1 MSASFFWLGFVM
13 EATVKW
19 HDNNTFIGRSGSG
32 HAVVFDGNKD
42 DSTAPS
48 PMEMVLM
55 AAGACSSVD
64 VVSIL
69 KKSRQQVLDCEV
81 KLSAER
87 ADTVPKVFTKL
98 HLHFAV
104 TGVNL
109 SEKQVE
115 RAVQLSADKYC
126 SVSIMLSGSV
136 AVTHSFS
143 VVAAEL
149 TPAAE

>member
-1 MSASFFWLGFVM
+1 
-13 EATVKW
+13 
-19 HDNNTFIGRSGSG
+19 
-32 HAVVFDGNKD
+32 
-42 DSTAPS
+42 
-48 PMEMVLM
+48 M

-87 ADTVPKVFTKL
+87 AETIPKVFTKL
-98 HLHFAV
+98 HLHFEV
-104 TGVNL
+104 TGIDL

-126 SVSIMLSGSV
+126 SVSIMLSASV

-143 VVAAEL
+143 VVAAQL
-149 TPAAE
+149 SPAAE

>member
-1 MSASFFWLGFVM
+1 MQAS
-13 EATVKW
+13 VKW
-19 HDNNTFIGRSGSG
+19 HHDNTFVGTSGSG

-42 DSTAPS
+42 DSVAPS

-69 KKSRQQVLDCEV
+69 KKSRQQVLGCEV
-81 KLSAER
+81 KLSGER
-87 ADTVPKVFTKL
+87 AETVPKVFTKL
-98 HLHFAV
+98 HLHFEV
-104 TGVNL
+104 TGINL
-109 SEKQVE
+109 SDKQVE

-136 AVTHSFS
+136 AITHSFS
-143 VVAAEL
+143 VKPADIN
-149 TPAAE
+149 PAAE

>member
-1 MSASFFWLGFVM
+1 MSAFFFWLGFVM
-13 EATVKW
+13 HATVKW
-19 HDNNTFIGRSGSG
+19 HDDNTFVGRSASG
-32 HAVVFDGNKD
+32 HAVVFDGNKEG
-42 DSTAPS
+42 SAAPS

-64 VVSIL
+64 VVGIL

-87 ADTVPKVFTKL
+87 ADTIPKVFTKL

-109 SEKQVE
+109 NEKQVE

-136 AVTHSFS
+136 AITHSFN
-143 VVAAEL
+143 VIAAEL

>member
-1 MSASFFWLGFVM
+1 M
-13 EATVKW
+13 EAKVKW
-19 HDNNTFIGRSGSG
+19 HDNNTFIGYSGTG

-42 DSTAPS
+42 DSKAPS

-69 KKSRQQVLDCEV
+69 KKSRQHVVDCEV
-81 KLSAER
+81 RLSAER
-87 ADTVPKVFTKL
+87 AETIPKVFTKL
-98 HLHFAV
+98 HLHFEV
-104 TGVNL
+104 TGYNL

-143 VVAAEL
+143 VKASELPGAAE
-149 TPAAE
+149 

>member
-1 MSASFFWLGFVM
+1 MQAKVS
-13 EATVKW
+13 W
-19 HDNNTFIGRSGSG
+19 HSDNTFVGTSGSG
-32 HAVVFDGNKD
+32 HSVVFDGNKEN
-42 DSTAPS
+42 STAPS

-81 KLSAER
+81 ELSAER
-87 ADTVPKVFTKL
+87 ADTVPKVFTSI
-98 HLHFAV
+98 HLHFVV
-104 TGVNL
+104 TGISL

-136 AVTHSFS
+136 KVTHSFS
-143 VVAAEL
+143 VKAAQL
-149 TPAAE
+149 STTA

>member
-1 MSASFFWLGFVM
+1 MQAKVS
-13 EATVKW
+13 W
-19 HDNNTFIGRSGSG
+19 HNDNTFIGTSGSG
-32 HAVVFDGNKD
+32 HSVVFDGNKD
-42 DSTAPS
+42 NSSAPS

-69 KKSRQQVLDCEV
+69 KKARQQVLDCEV
-81 KLSAER
+81 QLSAER
-87 ADTVPKVFTKL
+87 ADTVPKVFTSL
-98 HLHFAV
+98 HLHFV
-104 TGVNL
+104 VSGINL

-136 AVTHSFS
+136 KVSHSFS
-143 VVAAEL
+143 VKVAQLNTTA
-149 TPAAE
+149 

>member
-1 MSASFFWLGFVM
+1 M
-13 EATVKW
+13 EAKVKW
-19 HDNNTFIGRSGSG
+19 LQNNTFIGRSASG

-42 DSTAPS
+42 DSSAPS

-69 KKSRQQVLDCEV
+69 KKSRQQVVDCEV
-81 KLSAER
+81 TLTGER
-87 ADTVPKVFTKL
+87 ADTVPKVFTKI
-98 HLHFAV
+98 HLHFEV
-104 TGVNL
+104 TGFDL
-109 SEKQVE
+109 SEKQIE

-143 VVAAEL
+143 VKAADFS
-149 TPAAE
+149 PAAQ

>member
-1 MSASFFWLGFVM
+1 MQAK
-13 EATVKW
+13 VKW
-19 HDNNTFIGRSGSG
+19 LDNNTFIGRSGTG

-42 DSTAPS
+42 GSTAPS

-69 KKSRQQVLDCEV
+69 KKSRQQVVDCEV
-81 KLSAER
+81 TLTGER
-87 ADTVPKVFTKL
+87 AETVPKVFTKI
-98 HLHFAV
+98 HLHFDV
-104 TGVNL
+104 TGFDL

-143 VVAAEL
+143 VKAADF
-149 TPAAE
+149 TPAA

>member
-1 MSASFFWLGFVM
+1 M
-13 EATVKW
+13 EAKVRW
-19 HDNNTFIGRSGSG
+19 YENNTFIGHSGSG

-42 DSTAPS
+42 DSIAPS

-69 KKSRQQVLDCEV
+69 KKSRQQVIGCEV
-81 KLSAER
+81 QLKAER
-87 ADTVPKVFTKL
+87 ADSVPKVFTKL
-98 HLHFAV
+98 HLHFV
-104 TGVNL
+104 VSGTDL

-136 AVTHSFS
+136 AVSHSFS
-143 VVAAEL
+143 ITAPESA
-149 TPAAE
+149 PAAG

>member
-1 MSASFFWLGFVM
+1 MQAK
-13 EATVKW
+13 VKW
-19 HDNNTFIGRSGSG
+19 LDNNTFIGYSGSG

-42 DSTAPS
+42 NSAAPS

-69 KKSRQQVLDCEV
+69 QKARLQISDCEV
-81 KLSAER
+81 QLSAER
-87 ADTVPKVFTKL
+87 VDSVPKVFSKM
-98 HLHFAV
+98 HLHFVV
-104 TGVNL
+104 TGNNL

-126 SVSIMLSGSV
+126 SVSIMLSAAV
-136 AVTHSFS
+136 TVTHSFS
-143 VVAAEL
+143 INPGTSVAVAE
-149 TPAAE
+149 

>member
-1 MSASFFWLGFVM
+1 M
-13 EATVKW
+13 EAKVKW
-19 HDNNTFIGRSGSG
+19 LQNNTFIGRSASG

-69 KKSRQQVLDCEV
+69 KKSRQQVVDCEV
-81 KLSAER
+81 TLTGER
-87 ADTVPKVFTKL
+87 ADTVPKVFTKI
-98 HLHFAV
+98 HLHFEV
-104 TGVNL
+104 TGFDL

-143 VVAAEL
+143 VKAADFS
-149 TPAAE
+149 PAAQ

>member
-1 MSASFFWLGFVM
+1 M
-13 EATVKW
+13 EAKVKW
-19 HDNNTFIGRSGSG
+19 QDNNTFIGRSGSG
-32 HAVVFDGNKD
+32 HAVVFDGNKEG
-42 DSTAPS
+42 SVAPS

-69 KKSRQQVLDCEV
+69 KKSRQQVVDCEV
-81 KLSAER
+81 SLSAER
-87 ADTVPKVFTKL
+87 AETVPKVFTKL
-98 HLHFAV
+98 HLHFEV
-104 TGVNL
+104 TGFDL

-136 AVTHSFS
+136 TVTHSFS
-143 VVAAEL
+143 VKAADFS
-149 TPAAE
+149 TAAQ

>member
-1 MSASFFWLGFVM
+1 M
-13 EATVKW
+13 EAKVKW
-19 HDNNTFIGRSGSG
+19 HDNNTFIGHSGSG

-42 DSTAPS
+42 NSVAPS

-69 KKSRQQVLDCEV
+69 QKARQQVVGCEV
-81 KLSAER
+81 QLSAER
-87 ADTVPKVFTKL
+87 AETVPKVFTKL
-98 HLHFAV
+98 HLHFEV
-104 TGVNL
+104 TGINL
-109 SEKQVE
+109 SDKQVE

-136 AVTHSFS
+136 KVSHSFS
-143 VVAAEL
+143 VKAAQL
-149 TPAAE
+149 NTTA

>member
-1 MSASFFWLGFVM
+1 MQAKVS
-13 EATVKW
+13 W
-19 HDNNTFIGRSGSG
+19 HNDNTFIGTSGSG
-32 HAVVFDGNKD
+32 HSVAFDGNKEN
-42 DSTAPS
+42 STAPS

-69 KKSRQQVLDCEV
+69 KKARQQVLDCEV
-81 KLSAER
+81 QLSAER
-87 ADTVPKVFTKL
+87 ADTVPKVFTSL
-98 HLHFAV
+98 HLHFV
-104 TGVNL
+104 VSGINL

-136 AVTHSFS
+136 KVSHSFS
-143 VVAAEL
+143 VKAAQL
-149 TPAAE
+149 NTTA

>member
-1 MSASFFWLGFVM
+1 MQAKVS
-13 EATVKW
+13 W
-19 HDNNTFIGRSGSG
+19 HSDNTFVGTSGSG
-32 HAVVFDGNKD
+32 HSVVFDGNKEN
-42 DSTAPS
+42 STAPS

-81 KLSAER
+81 QLSAER
-87 ADTVPKVFTKL
+87 ADTVPKVFTSI
-98 HLHFAV
+98 HLHFVV
-104 TGVNL
+104 TGISL

-136 AVTHSFS
+136 KVTHSFS
-143 VVAAEL
+143 VKAAQL
-149 TPAAE
+149 STTA

>member
-1 MSASFFWLGFVM
+1 M
-13 EATVKW
+13 EAKVKW
-19 HDNNTFIGRSGSG
+19 QDNNTFIGHSGSG
-32 HAVVFDGNKD
+32 HAVVFDGNKEG
-42 DSTAPS
+42 SCAPS

-81 KLSAER
+81 QLSAER
-87 ADTVPKVFTKL
+87 AETVPKVFTKL
-98 HLHFAV
+98 HLHFVV
-104 TGVNL
+104 TGFNL

-136 AVTHSFS
+136 TVTHSFS
-143 VVAAEL
+143 VKASDILPTAE
-149 TPAAE
+149 

>member
-1 MSASFFWLGFVM
+1 MQAKVS
-13 EATVKW
+13 W
-19 HDNNTFIGRSGSG
+19 HSDNTFVGTSGSG
-32 HAVVFDGNKD
+32 HSVVFDGNKEN
-42 DSTAPS
+42 STAPS

-69 KKSRQQVLDCEV
+69 KKARQQVLDCEV
-81 KLSAER
+81 QLSGER
-87 ADTVPKVFTKL
+87 AETVPKVFTSI
-98 HLHFAV
+98 HLHFVV
-104 TGVNL
+104 TGISL

-136 AVTHSFS
+136 KVTHSFS
-143 VVAAEL
+143 VKAAQL
-149 TPAAE
+149 STTA